1 MKKVFFILV
10 ASLLAV
16 NLPAET
22 SAFKLLMHTERL
34 WRAEQWQEAMDSATR
49 VLVIAP
55 NNSAAKNFVHD
66 HWDDMLRR
74 TATTLEKN
82 ADEANLNQSLVR
94 LEIYRLMA
102 EIADNL
108 REVQMPIVGTD
119 WQWYPELY
127 YNQGDYDSERMHVY
141 RMLMDKAND
150 CLLSYDTDGAREA
163 FLTALRYLIPG
174 SEREGN
180 RADIQASL
188 IRKMIQLSSTSR
200 IPEAIYAYELTNLSD
215 ALCSDTVHLDT
226 VAAMRPRLQ
235 QHVADLYHAQADEL
249 QAAGDSAKAADYR
262 ALALDWETVVEPDPD
277 R

>member
-34 WRAEQWQEAMDSATR
+34 WRAEQWQEAMDSAT
-49 VLVIAP
+49 LALAIAP
-55 NNSAAKNFVHD
+55 NNSAAKNFIHD
-66 HWDDMLRR
+66 HWEDMLRR
-74 TATTLEKN
+74 TTTTLEKN
-82 ADEANLNQSLVR
+82 ADEASLEQSLVR
-94 LEIYRLMA
+94 LEVYRLLA
-102 EIADNL
+102 EVADNL

-163 FLTALRYLIPG
+163 FLMALRYLIPG

-188 IRKMIQLSSTSR
+188 IRKMIQLGGTSR
-200 IPEAIYAYELTNLSD
+200 IPEAIYAYELTTLSD
-215 ALCSDTVHLDT
+215 ALCSDTVPLDT

-235 QHVADLYHAQADEL
+235 QHVADLYNAKADEL
-249 QAAGDSAKAADYR
+249 QAAGDSARAAEFR
-262 ALALDWETVVEPDPD
+262 ALAGDWMTVEPDPE